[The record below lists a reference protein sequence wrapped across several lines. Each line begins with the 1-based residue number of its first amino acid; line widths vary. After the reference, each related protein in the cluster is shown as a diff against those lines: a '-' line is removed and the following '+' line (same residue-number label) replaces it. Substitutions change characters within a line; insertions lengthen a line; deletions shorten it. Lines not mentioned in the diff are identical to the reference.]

1 MITRRNFFATTSLAL
16 AAAGCQTVAKRGP
29 CAAKCSKAKFK
40 LGMAGYSCKGLSL
53 DETLAFLKRID
64 VNYLCIKNFHLPFEA
79 SDAEIATF
87 RQKCADNGVTG
98 YGIGP
103 IYMDYAQKDKVRMY
117 FDFAKRVGVKTIVGV
132 PLEYKM
138 FNGKKTRF
146 ESRALCEYVSGLCKE
161 YDMYYAI
168 HNHGPDTPYLFPTGE
183 TTWNMVKDLD
193 PRMGLCLDIGH
204 DFRAKANPVDSIRR
218 FHTRIF
224 DMHIKNVNSSL
235 VEYLPKPMGR
245 TVSFTLSNLE
255 QRRERH
261 LLSFR
266 HRFFLRRNGRFITDT
281 TSFGRQSCVSNMP
294 ENGVKSRKQ
303 RRFCQTIKSIEYTC

>member
-103 IYMDYAQKDKVRMY
+103 IYMDYAQKDKVRTY
-117 FDFAKRVGVKTIVGV
+117 FDFAKRVGVRTIVGV

-161 YDMYYAI
+161 YDICYAI

-183 TTWNMVKDLD
+183 KTWNMVKDLD

-204 DFRAKANPVDSIRR
+204 DFRAKADPVDSIRK

-224 DMHIKNVNSSL
+224 DMHIKNVKFDPVKNLARPMPRGDMDMWSVVRALAEVGYEGVCSL
-235 VEYLPKPMGR
+235 EYESFPPKGSKPG
-245 TVSFTLSNLE
+245 
-255 QRRERH
+255 
-261 LLSFR
+261 
-266 HRFFLRRNGRFITDT
+266 
-281 TSFGRQSCVSNMP
+281 
-294 ENGVKSRKQ
+294 
-303 RRFCQTIKSIEYTC
+303 IKAEEVAESIGYFKGLMTAAEC

>member
-224 DMHIKNVNSSL
+224 DMHIKNVKFDPVKNLARPMPRGDMDMWSIVKALAEVGYEGVCSL
-235 VEYLPKPMGR
+235 EYESFPKHGIKAEEVAESIGYFKGLMKAVE
-245 TVSFTLSNLE
+245 
-255 QRRERH
+255 
-261 LLSFR
+261 
-266 HRFFLRRNGRFITDT
+266 
-281 TSFGRQSCVSNMP
+281 C
-294 ENGVKSRKQ
+294 
-303 RRFCQTIKSIEYTC
+303 